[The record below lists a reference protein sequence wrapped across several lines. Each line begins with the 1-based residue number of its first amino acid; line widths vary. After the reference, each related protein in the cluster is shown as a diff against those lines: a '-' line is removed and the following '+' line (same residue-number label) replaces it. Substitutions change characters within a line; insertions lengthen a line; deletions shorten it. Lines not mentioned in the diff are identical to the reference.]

1 MLTYS
6 FSETSKISLYEQL
19 YHYIKDDILCGA
31 LNCGDKLP
39 SKRSFAKHLNISTI
53 TIENAYAQL
62 LAEGYLYSIPKRGYY
77 VSDITELTVFAP
89 AVSRKTPEPFSR
101 HAEDCGLSNSCGAS
115 SPYDVSANTSVL
127 QQNPS
132 APPVFADF
140 ISNQTCADQFPFATW
155 ARLMR
160 QVIAEKSTELMT
172 NPPSGGILELRQAIA
187 GHLQQFRGMEVRPE
201 QIIVGAGTEYLYGLL
216 IQLFGHDKI
225 YGVENPGYM
234 KIARIY
240 EMSRVQTRYISMGS
254 SGIHMRELEESQ
266 ADIMHLSPAHH
277 FPTGIVTSV
286 SRRREILNWASEREG
301 RYIIEDDYDCEFRLM
316 GKPIRSLQSMD
327 KAGRVVYMNTF
338 TKSLSSTIRISYMV
352 LPEEL
357 LAQFHA
363 RLGFYS
369 ATVSNFEQYTLAKF
383 IKEGYFEKH
392 INRMRKYYRNQRDAL
407 LSCIKKSPLSSCVTI
422 TEKDAGLHFLMHIE
436 SDLSEE
442 TIRQN
447 ALQKGIRLASLS
459 QFYHGEKPVSGAAF
473 IINYSAIQP
482 ERLDEAIHLLSQCI

>member
-6 FSETSKISLYEQL
+6 FAEAGKVSLYEQL
-19 YHYIKDDILCGA
+19 YHFIKDDILSGVLVCG
-31 LNCGDKLP
+31 CRLP

-62 LAEGYLYSIPKRGYY
+62 LAEGYLYSIPKKGYY
-77 VSDITELTVFAP
+77 VSDITELTAFT
-89 AVSRKTPEPFSR
+89 SSGKKSS
-101 HAEDCGLSNSCGAS
+101 GGSLSHTIS
-115 SPYDVSANTSVL
+115 SPAADRRDEDTAFRTSEKS
-127 QQNPS
+127 PD
-132 APPVFADF
+132 APDIFADF

-160 QVIAEKSTELMT
+160 QIIGEKSRELMT

-187 GHLQQFRGMEVRPE
+187 GHLQQFRGMEVKPE

-216 IQLFGHDKI
+216 IQLFGYDKI

-240 EMSRVQTRYISMGS
+240 EMSGVQTRYISMSS
-254 SGIHMRELEESQ
+254 SGIHMQELEESH
-266 ADIMHLSPAHH
+266 ADIMHLSPSHH

-286 SRRREILNWASEREG
+286 SRRREILNWAAGKEG

-327 KAGRVVYMNTF
+327 RAGRVVYMNTF

-352 LPEEL
+352 LPEDL
-357 LAQFHA
+357 LNQFHT

-383 IKEGYFEKH
+383 IQEGYFEKH

-407 LSCIKKSPLSSCVTI
+407 LSCIKKSPLSSCAAI
-422 TEKDAGLHFLMHIE
+422 TEKDAGLHFLMHIQ

-447 ALQKGIRLASLS
+447 ALEKGIRLASLS
-459 QFYHGEKPVSGAAF
+459 QFYHGDRPASGAAF

-482 ERLDEAIHLLSQCI
+482 ERMEEAIRLLSQCI

>member
-6 FSETSKISLYEQL
+6 FSETGKTSLYEQL
-19 YHYIKDDILCGA
+19 YHSIKDDILSGT
-31 LNCGDKLP
+31 LKCGDKLP

-62 LAEGYLYSIPKRGYY
+62 LAEGYLYSIPKKGYY
-77 VSDITELTVFAP
+77 VSDITELTVFSSEVSHKKADMPSSKEQSSAP
-89 AVSRKTPEPFSR
+89 A
-101 HAEDCGLSNSCGAS
+101 
-115 SPYDVSANTSVL
+115 
-127 QQNPS
+127 
-132 APPVFADF
+132 VFADF

-160 QVIAEKSTELMT
+160 QVIGEKSAELMT

-187 GHLQQFRGMEVRPE
+187 GHLQQFRGMDVRPE
-201 QIIVGAGTEYLYGLL
+201 QIIIGAGTEYLYSLL
-216 IQLFGHDKI
+216 VQLFGYDKI

-234 KIARIY
+234 KVAKIY
-240 EMSRVQTRYISMGS
+240 DVSGVQKRYISMGS
-254 SGIHMRELEESQ
+254 SGINMRELEESQ
-266 ADIMHLSPAHH
+266 ADIMHLSPTHH
-277 FPTGIVTSV
+277 FPTGIVTSIG
-286 SRRREILNWASEREG
+286 RRREILNWAARKEG

-352 LPEEL
+352 LPEDL
-357 LAQFHA
+357 LEQFHTH
-363 RLGFYS
+363 LGFYS

-383 IKEGYFEKH
+383 IREGYFEKH

-407 LSCIKKSPLSSCVTI
+407 LTCIKKSPLSSCVTI
-422 TEKDAGLHFLMHIE
+422 TEKDAGLHFLMHVK
-436 SDLSEE
+436 SSLSEE

-459 QFYHGEKPVSGAAF
+459 QFYYGEKPSSDATF